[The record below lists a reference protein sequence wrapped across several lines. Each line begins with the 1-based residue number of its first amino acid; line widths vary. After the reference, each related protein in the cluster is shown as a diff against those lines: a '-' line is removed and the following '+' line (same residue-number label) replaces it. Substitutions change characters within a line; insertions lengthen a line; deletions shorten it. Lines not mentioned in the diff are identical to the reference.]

1 MRISDWSSDVCSS
14 DLAGSRLQ
22 RIPGSANRADDV
34 LHVGEVQ
41 RLAKT
46 SDMDID
52 GALVDID
59 VVPPDPVEKLRAGED
74 AAGRGYQELQ
84 KTKLGRAEAHFAALA
99 MDAVGLAVELYIAA
113 FQHRRKNLGA
123 RPAQHGFHTRH
134 QFGRREWLD
143 DVIVGAGR
151 QPADP

>member
-14 DLAGSRLQ
+14 DLAGSRLH

-41 RLAKT
+41 RLAKP

-59 VVPPDPVEKLRAGED
+59 VVPPDPVEKLRAGEH
-74 AAGRGYQELQ
+74 AAGRGDRQRVVSGQ
-84 KTKLGRAEAHFAALA
+84 SVSVR
-99 MDAVGLAVELYIAA
+99 VA
-113 FQHRRKNLGA
+113 FGVRSISKKKN
-123 RPAQHGFHTRH
+123 H
-134 QFGRREWLD
+134 QNT
-143 DVIVGAGR
+143 
-151 QPADP
+151 